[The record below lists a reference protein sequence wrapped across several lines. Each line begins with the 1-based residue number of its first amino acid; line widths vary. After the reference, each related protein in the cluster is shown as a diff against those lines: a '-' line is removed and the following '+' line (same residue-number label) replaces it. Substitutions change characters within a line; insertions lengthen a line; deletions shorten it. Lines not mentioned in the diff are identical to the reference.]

1 MKMNSPLLTGTALLG
16 SLALTSAA
24 DVSGKITLKGTP
36 PPEIAIQMDETCG
49 KLGPAVTTRHY
60 VVGKDGGLGN
70 VFVYVKAGLTEKS
83 SKAPDAPVLIDQKD
97 CMYQPYIV
105 GAMVGQKIR
114 FKNSDPLIHNVHATP
129 DPAKG
134 NKEFNDAQPANFP
147 DIEKS
152 FDKPEVLLRVK
163 CDVHQWMFTYVGVV
177 DHPYFA
183 VSDKD
188 GNFTIKGLP
197 NGKYT
202 ICAYHLK
209 THGKTSEGVTQEVTV
224 DGDKKV
230 DLTVEL
236 PPK

>member
-1 MKMNSPLLTGTALLG
+1 
-16 SLALTSAA
+16 
-24 DVSGKITLKGTP
+24 
-36 PPEIAIQMDETCG
+36 
-49 KLGPAVTTRHY
+49 
-60 VVGKDGGLGN
+60 
-70 VFVYVKAGLTEKS
+70 
-83 SKAPDAPVLIDQKD
+83 
-97 CMYQPYIV
+97 
-105 GAMVGQKIR
+105 
-114 FKNSDPLIHNVHATP
+114 
-129 DPAKG
+129 
-134 NKEFNDAQPANFP
+134 
-147 DIEKS
+147 
-152 FDKPEVLLRVK
+152 
-163 CDVHQWMFTYVGVV
+163 MFTYVGVV